1 MPRYHDETIK
11 FLQLLGNGEALDNLH
26 DAVNLRTLMDLGY
39 NRMIERLRLP
49 ARPVLVSERGDHR
62 YDMTKLL
69 LAL

>member
-1 MPRYHDETIK
+1 M
-11 FLQLLGNGEALDNLH
+11 
-26 DAVNLRTLMDLGY
+26 NLRTLMDLGY

-49 ARPVLVSERGDHR
+49 ASPVPVSERGDHR